1 MKKQYVQLSSEER
14 DLIAVLHAQGQSVR
28 EIGDRLDRN
37 PGTISRELQRNK
49 SPVYNVYLAH
59 KAQQRA
65 KKRKQ
70 VSGQRPRLKDQ
81 LIRQYVV
88 KKLKHKWSPELIAG
102 RLAIEHPGC
111 HISHEA
117 IYQYIYDLST
127 RKKHNLVTCL
137 ARSHRKRSCRTHS
150 HRHKN
155 SHIPG
160 RVSIKER
167 PICVQE
173 RVQPGHWEADT
184 IISRQSKPAL
194 GIVVER
200 TSRYV
205 HLAKIAAKTSR
216 QFSSAINRRLAK
228 HPKHLRRS
236 ITYDNGSENV
246 EHLRSNKVLGT
257 DSYFCEPFHSYE
269 KGLVENTGGLVRRFF
284 PKKTDF
290 AIISKQQVKRL
301 QDYLNSRPRKCLN
314 YQTPLEVF
322 NSSVA
327 LPR

>member
-1 MKKQYVQLSSEER
+1 MKNTYVQLTSEER

-28 EIGDRLDRN
+28 EIGARLDRN

-49 SPVYNVYLAH
+49 SPVYDVYLAH

-65 KKRKQ
+65 RNRKC
-70 VSGQRPRLKDQ
+70 VAGQRPRLKDR

-88 KKLKHKWSPELIAG
+88 KKLKLKWSPELIAG
-102 RLAIEHPGC
+102 RLVIEHPGC
-111 HISHEA
+111 RISHEA

-127 RKKHNLVTCL
+127 RKQYNLIPCL

-167 PICVQE
+167 PVCVKK

-194 GIVVER
+194 GVMVER

-205 HLAKIAAKTSR
+205 HLAKIAAKASR

-228 HPKHLRRS
+228 HPEHLRRS

-246 EHLRSNKVLGT
+246 EHLRSNKILGT
-257 DSYFCEPFHSYE
+257 ASYFCEPFHSWE
-269 KGLVENTGGLVRRFF
+269 KGSVENTIGLVRRRF

>member
-1 MKKQYVQLSSEER
+1 MKKQYVQLTSEER

-28 EIGDRLDRN
+28 EIGARLERN
-37 PGTISRELQRNK
+37 LGTISRELQRNK
-49 SPVYNVYLAH
+49 SPVYDVYLAH
-59 KAQQRA
+59 RAQQRA

-81 LIRQYVV
+81 LIRHYVV
-88 KKLKHKWSPELIAG
+88 KKLKLKWSPELIAG
-102 RLAIEHPGC
+102 RLAIEQPGC

-127 RKKHNLVTCL
+127 RKQYNLVPCL
-137 ARSHRKRSCRTHS
+137 ARSHRKRSCRAHS

-160 RVSIKER
+160 RVSIKKR
-167 PICVQE
+167 PSCVQE
-173 RVQPGHWEADT
+173 RRQPGHWEADT
-184 IISRQSKPAL
+184 IVSRQSKPAL
-194 GIVVER
+194 GVIAER

-205 HLAKIAAKTSR
+205 QIAKMKSKTSR
-216 QFSSAINRRLAK
+216 QFSSSINRRLAK

-257 DSYFCEPFHSYE
+257 LSYFCEPFHSWE
-269 KGLVENTGGLVRRFF
+269 KGSVENTIGLVRRFF

-290 AIISKQQVKRL
+290 AIISKQQVKRV

-322 NSSVA
+322 KSSVA